1 MTQLSSNDPMVI
13 FHEWLDEATGV
24 EMNDPNAMCLATA
37 NKAGVPSARMVLLK
51 NADETGFSFNTNKN
65 SRKAQDL
72 LENPVASLVF
82 HWKSLQKQVR
92 IEGTIIT
99 ISDEQNQEYF
109 QTRATISQLGAWAS
123 DQSKPLKDKQTLL
136 DRIKFYEE
144 KFKDEEIIP
153 CPEYW
158 GGFKI
163 IPSRM
168 EFWIEGNNRL
178 HDRFVFTQDYKGTW
192 QSTRLYP

>member
-1 MTQLSSNDPMVI
+1 MQLSSNNPMVI
-13 FHEWLDEATGV
+13 FHEWLNEATNL
-24 EMNDPNAMCLATA
+24 EINDPNAMCIATA
-37 NKAGVPSARMVLLK
+37 TKAGVPSARMVLLK

-65 SRKAQDL
+65 SKKGKDL

-82 HWKSLQKQVR
+82 HWKTLQKQVR
-92 IEGTIIT
+92 IEGTVIT
-99 ISDEQNQEYF
+99 ILNEENQEYF

-123 DQSKPLKDKQTLL
+123 DQSKPLKNKQTLI
-136 DRIKFYEE
+136 DRVKAYEE
-144 KFKDEEIIP
+144 KFEGEEIIP
-153 CPEYW
+153 CPEHW

-168 EFWIEGNNRL
+168 EFWIEGDNRL
-178 HDRFVFTQDYKGTW
+178 HDRFVFTKDDKGAW